1 MKHLHTRLMF
11 LLMIAVM
18 VHLPQG
24 VAAKNGDYLM
34 GIFGVPEG
42 NFVELQTAG
51 INSLLVRN
59 FEVQRAKGLN
69 LKKIY
74 VLGLTP
80 KTIRERIDQSPSFE
94 EKLRLFKQA
103 GDAYNYYLGDDLK
116 CKHAGFIT
124 KIKERADIRRGIVGV
139 LQGMECYPQDD
150 ILKYHYPLMR
160 RQTSLPEMLRSQV
173 GIANYLHT
181 TNRKLYICPQSH
193 PQMWYLETIKLS
205 NISEKAKLYPDGQVV
220 RMLIYYALATDAD
233 GYFLYDQK
241 ALSGEWSR
249 ERLLG
254 AAQGIIETQ
263 PLVRILS
270 RSTGAEFFHRSDRIF
285 GTKITTPDCD
295 VYFVFHADSYTHH
308 HPTTDTIKQD
318 LQNIIQG
325 KTYKTVYEYHPM
337 GLRRVTGPLEIPQ
350 DHALILVCVKNSLNT
365 AQLQLGSHAL
375 ESYAQILQARADKLA
390 ANLTLLGLNIP
401 PRQDGHGSV
410 TGRIANLVKYIDT
423 LNELK
428 RNAWLQASANRLPMD
443 GDILNQLF
451 WKKKPLPSQ
460 RYQLFNFYYR

>member
-1 MKHLHTRLMF
+1 MRHLCTRLMIF
-11 LLMIAVM
+11 LVIAVT
-18 VHLPQG
+18 VHLPQV

-42 NFVELQTAG
+42 NFAELQKAG
-51 INSLLVRN
+51 LNSLLVRS

-94 EKLRLFKQA
+94 EKLNLFKQA
-103 GDAYNYYLGDDLK
+103 GDAHNYYLGDDLK
-116 CKHAGFIT
+116 CKQAEFINN
-124 KIKERADIRRGIVGV
+124 IKKRANIQRGIVGV

-160 RQTSLPEMLRSQV
+160 RQTSLPEMLRKQV
-173 GIANYLHT
+173 EIANYLHT
-181 TNRKLYICPQSH
+181 TNRRLYLCPQSH

-233 GYFLYDQK
+233 GYFLYDHK
-241 ALSGEWSR
+241 ALSGQWSR

-263 PLVRILS
+263 PLVRLLA
-270 RSTGAEFFHRSDRIF
+270 RSTGAEFFHLRDRVF
-285 GTKITTPDCD
+285 GTKIASPDCD

-308 HPTTDTIKQD
+308 HPTTNTIRQD
-318 LQNIIQG
+318 LHNIIPG
-325 KTYKTVYEYHPM
+325 KTYKAVYEYSPL
-337 GLRRVTGPLEIPQ
+337 GLRRVAGPLEIPQ
-350 DHALILVCVKNSLNT
+350 DHALILIGLKNNVTLT
-365 AQLQLGSHAL
+365 PLKLGSQAL
-375 ESYAQILQARADKLA
+375 ESYAQILQARADQLA
-390 ANLTLLGLNIP
+390 ANLTLLGLSIP
-401 PRQDGHGSV
+401 PRKDGHGSV
-410 TGRIANLVKYIDT
+410 TGRIASLVKYLDT

-428 RNAWLQASANRLPMD
+428 RTAWLQASANRLPMD

-460 RYQLFNFYYR
+460 RHQLFNFYYR